1 MNLAKMYGMHLKDMG
16 KSRLLFAEVV
26 EWAKTADPITRKM
39 VYTTY
44 DGVLRAHGLNEE
56 ADAAQAELAALKK
69 QSPA

>member
-1 MNLAKMYGMHLKDMG
+1 
-16 KSRLLFAEVV
+16 
-26 EWAKTADPITRKM
+26 M

-44 DGVLRAHGLNEE
+44 DGVLRANGLAAE